1 MRFGIVASFPYAFIK
16 LAFYRFAEAPA
27 MKETKESTWN
37 LIIVISIIGL
47 LGQLADLLYHI
58 SIGETEEVLGVTL
71 LEKITHPFAF
81 LVLIIIILIGLW
93 QRFGK

>member
-1 MRFGIVASFPYAFIK
+1 
-16 LAFYRFAEAPA
+16 
-27 MKETKESTWN
+27 MKEIKKNTWN
-37 LIIVISIIGL
+37 LIIVIPIIGL

-71 LEKITHPFAF
+71 LEQITHPLAF
-81 LVLIIIILIGLW
+81 FTLGVILLIALW